1 MISIWL
7 GTTGKLD
14 SVPVADIGKFER
26 EFLDH
31 VRRNAEGGLAEIR
44 DTGKL
49 TDENIERLE
58 GLVKEFKQGFTAS
71 DGSSVAPKE
80 APADAMDPDDVDQ
93 ETVKVRKA
101 QG

>member
-1 MISIWL
+1 M
-7 GTTGKLD
+7 
-14 SVPVADIGKFER
+14 PVADVRSSSR

-31 VRRNAEGGLAEIR
+31 VRRNAEGALAEIR

-58 GLVKEFKQGFTAS
+58 GLAKEFKQGFTAS

-80 APADAMDPDDVDQ
+80 APAERDGRRRGGPRD
-93 ETVKVRKA
+93 R
-101 QG
+101 QGPQGAGLR